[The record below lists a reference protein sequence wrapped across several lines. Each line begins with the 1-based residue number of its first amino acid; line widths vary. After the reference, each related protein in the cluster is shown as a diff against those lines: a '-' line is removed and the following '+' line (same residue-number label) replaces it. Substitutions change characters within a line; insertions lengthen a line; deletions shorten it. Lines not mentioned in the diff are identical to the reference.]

1 MNPTV
6 LAALAEGGPLPLHIG
21 VWERPRVVDWRGHR
35 LQMHDDGHGLALLSS
50 APEDADEI
58 ACTENTRAILDAAL
72 DGETPIHDVD
82 RAHVATEL
90 LASMVMMN
98 RVSFVCAVNGLW
110 MRSDT
115 LALVLGADVQ
125 QVGATPHPVP
135 ARTGLPYRA
144 LLWLGSGWAILQ
156 AGARLPERSGP
167 HAQTTLPAITLR
179 DGEP

>member
-1 MNPTV
+1 VNPPV

-72 DGETPIHDVD
+72 DGETAFHGVD
-82 RAHVATEL
+82 RTHLAVDLLGHMVA
-90 LASMVMMN
+90 MN
-98 RVSFVCAVNGLW
+98 RVSFVCAVSGLW

-115 LALVLGADVQ
+115 LALVLAADVE

-156 AGARLPERSGP
+156 AGSREPQRSGP
-167 HAQTTLPAITLR
+167 SAQASIPALTIQA
-179 DGEP
+179 GEP

>member
-1 MNPTV
+1 MNAPVFT
-6 LAALAEGGPLPLHIG
+6 ALAEGGPLPLHIG
-21 VWERPRVVDWRGHR
+21 VWERPRVVVWRGHR
-35 LQMHDDGHGLALLSS
+35 LQMHDDGHGLALLS
-50 APEDADEI
+50 APPEDAEGTE
-58 ACTENTRAILDAAL
+58 CTPGTAAILDAAL
-72 DGETPIHDVD
+72 DGETVFHDVD

-98 RVSFVCAVNGLW
+98 RVSFVCAVAGLW

-115 LALVLGADVQ
+115 LALVLAADVQ

-167 HAQTTLPAITLR
+167 NAQTTLPALTIR
-179 DGEP
+179 GGE